1 MHILMKQQKHWSTL
15 LSFSHR
21 FVCTIWMSSFKFHFI
36 STQIMYI
43 SQKYIRQME
52 TFHYQHQRNLC
63 GTFLSRVSR
72 KRLIRYHKTILQT
85 TTVFG
90 LWFWSL
96 LALLKFITTVQYT
109 NALKVFTVFW
119 VSQEAY
125 ENKEFPRKKRQMRAT
140 SYSVQV
146 MHPLNEVNLLVVI
159 HINEPLLT
167 QSPWCNN

>member
-1 MHILMKQQKHWSTL
+1 MWCSLANKNFPHYSIMLKTINTKEICVEHS
-15 LSFSHR
+15 SH
-21 FVCTIWMSSFKFHFI
+21 
-36 STQIMYI
+36 
-43 SQKYIRQME
+43 
-52 TFHYQHQRNLC
+52 
-63 GTFLSRVSR
+63 SR

-96 LALLKFITTVQYT
+96 LALLKFITTVQ
-109 NALKVFTVFW
+109 FSS
-119 VSQEAY
+119 VSQFS
-125 ENKEFPRKKRQMRAT
+125 EFHKKHMKIKNSQEKKRQMRAT

-146 MHPLNEVNLLVVI
+146 IHSLNEVNLLVVI

>member
-1 MHILMKQQKHWSTL
+1 MWCSLANKNFPHYSIMLKTINTKEICVEHS
-15 LSFSHR
+15 SH
-21 FVCTIWMSSFKFHFI
+21 
-36 STQIMYI
+36 
-43 SQKYIRQME
+43 
-52 TFHYQHQRNLC
+52 
-63 GTFLSRVSR
+63 SR

-96 LALLKFITTVQYT
+96 LALLKFVTTVQYT

-146 MHPLNEVNLLVVI
+146 MHSLNEVNLLVVI